1 MRVYDRESQASFPK
15 QVSDY
20 DLLNGKKNDL
30 CRNRNPSLMWM
41 PRKVIYILFHFHT
54 WWLLLVIISTEWN
67 ITMNSTLRM
76 DLL

>member
-41 PRKVIYILFHFHT
+41 PRKVIYILFHFHA
-54 WWLLLVIISTEWN
+54 
-67 ITMNSTLRM
+67 
-76 DLL
+76 